1 MKIEDIIKI
10 LENKILYLQQ
20 QKIIL
25 SNTGDFEKLLS
36 IDQEIDEILFI
47 IQKLKS

>member
-1 MKIEDIIKI
+1 MKIEDVIRV
-10 LENKILYLQQ
+10 LESKILYLQQ

-25 SNTGDFEKLLS
+25 SNIGDFEKLLL